1 AGVNAATA
9 GTCMNNAPMPG
20 AVTAGAAGV
29 NAATS
34 GSGMNTVPMSG
45 AGAISTN
52 AAGTGNTISR
62 SLQVMVNG
70 QPIRLE
76 GKTEYI
82 FVDVF
87 DYIDFDLSVPQGSG
101 IATELNGRN
110 AQYMEPINSGDV
122 IKIYWKD

>member
-1 AGVNAATA
+1 
-9 GTCMNNAPMPG
+9 MNNAPMPG